1 MLSPKMGMEAHTYN
15 PFQNIILFRKPRQ
28 DDHEFKDSLGYIM
41 RPCLKINEE
50 RKKERR
56 HAKLVSILDPLLS
69 YFSIWNLLSPFLH
82 LADSF
87 II

>member
-50 RKKERR
+50 RKKERKKACQAR
-56 HAKLVSILDPLLS
+56 FHPRSFAFIFFYLESSFPIS
-69 YFSIWNLLSPFLH
+69 SPG
-82 LADSF
+82 
-87 II
+87 